1 MEDVAAAYAMTT
13 DAYVSG
19 IARDGEGRA
28 LSGVAMSMLGT
39 NYRNQWVNQCMNPG
53 SATNAFSLLNSS
65 FLHRGMVVSREYKG
79 KIGSKKHIDFNM
91 SESFYTAFVSNYL
104 CNIVGNTDAAFLP
117 SVISDK
123 SSLIHMV
130 ENLKSTSGLDK
141 PYANLTK
148 DETIAIINKE
158 LGDCYVKI
166 INSITSEWEQ
176 LNSALRS
183 IDTSLVFN
191 NPVQYPL
198 LASKKVIPVFN
209 PMTNFAEVNTVYG
222 NDSRK
227 VLEEVL
233 RVYQNIVRG
242 KDLEI
247 KDEVSFQG
255 GKTLSFNRTLISL
268 TNRFNPEYFTRAG
281 LNVEEVFGKLTNSED
296 FWRIKEVELLTDL
309 LDNDFM
315 IETTDERGNALTTP
329 EVAYLAKNKDWIKFS
344 TKE

>member
-1 MEDVAAAYAMTT
+1 
-13 DAYVSG
+13 
-19 IARDGEGRA
+19 
-28 LSGVAMSMLGT
+28 
-39 NYRNQWVNQCMNPG
+39 
-53 SATNAFSLLNSS
+53 
-65 FLHRGMVVSREYKG
+65 
-79 KIGSKKHIDFNM
+79 
-91 SESFYTAFVSNYL
+91 
-104 CNIVGNTDAAFLP
+104 
-117 SVISDK
+117 
-123 SSLIHMV
+123 MV

-183 IDTSLVFN
+183 VDTSLVFN

-209 PMTNFAEVNTVYG
+209 PMTNFAEVNAVYG
-222 NDSRK
+222 NDSRRA
-227 VLEEVL
+227 LEEVL

-255 GKTLSFNRTLISL
+255 SKTLSFNRTLISL

-296 FWRIKEVELLTDL
+296 FGGLKR
-309 LDNDFM
+309 
-315 IETTDERGNALTTP
+315 
-329 EVAYLAKNKDWIKFS
+329 
-344 TKE
+344 